1 MIPQALG
8 GTNDKVVTLKA
19 TTRAE
24 LNEVFEKAQDDQD
37 RLVLIEVCTARKDY
51 PKLLKKIGKAINDA
65 NSK

>member
-1 MIPQALG
+1 M
-8 GTNDKVVTLKA
+8 TLKA

-24 LNEVFEKAQDDQD
+24 LNDAFEKAQDNQD
-37 RLVLIEVCTARKDY
+37 RLVLIEVCTAPTDY